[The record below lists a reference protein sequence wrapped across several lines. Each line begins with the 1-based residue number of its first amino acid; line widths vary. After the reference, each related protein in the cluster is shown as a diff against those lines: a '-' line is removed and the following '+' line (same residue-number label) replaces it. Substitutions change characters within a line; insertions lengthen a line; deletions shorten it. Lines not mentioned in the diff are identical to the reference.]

1 MEYMQERKFNNLQM
15 AALVVL
21 RVMIGWHFLYEGV
34 AKLMKGNW
42 SAAGFLLQ
50 SKWLFAGIF
59 KWMANTPEV
68 LSAVNLMN
76 IWGLI
81 AIGLGLILGCFT
93 TIASLA
99 GIALILLY
107 YVCNPPLVGLFY
119 SIPMEGHYM
128 IVNKNVVEMAA
139 LFVIAVTGT
148 GRYAGLD
155 RILRKIFKKK

>member
-1 MEYMQERKFNNLQM
+1 MEERKFSNLQM
-15 AALVVL
+15 TALTVL
-21 RVMIGWHFLYEGV
+21 RVMVGWHFLYEGV

-50 SKWLFAGIF
+50 SKWIFAGIF

-68 LSAVNLMN
+68 LKAVNVMN

-81 AIGLGLILGCFT
+81 AIGFGLVLGCFT
-93 TIASLA
+93 TAASLA

-107 YVCNPPLVGLFY
+107 YVCNPPFVGLFY

-139 LFVIAVTGT
+139 LFVIAVTAT
-148 GRYAGLD
+148 GKWAGLD
-155 RILRKIFKKK
+155 RIIFKIFGKKK

>member
-1 MEYMQERKFNNLQM
+1 MEERKFSNLQM
-15 AALVVL
+15 TALTVL
-21 RVMIGWHFLYEGV
+21 RVMVGWHFLYEGV

-50 SKWLFAGIF
+50 SKWIFAGIF

-68 LSAVNLMN
+68 LKAVNLAN

-81 AIGLGLILGCFT
+81 AIGLGLVLGCFT
-93 TIASLA
+93 TAASLA

-107 YVCNPPLVGLFY
+107 YVCNPPFVGLFY

-148 GRYAGLD
+148 GKWAGLD
-155 RILRKIFKKK
+155 RILFKAFGRKGK